1 MASPSPQAPLVAG
14 YIRVSS
20 ARQRDASESPAN
32 QRLRLQQAGATLIFE
47 DLAISGYR
55 KASRKNAEGWK
66 RLWTAIEQGQVNR
79 LLAVRLDRYGRRD
92 SLVMELAEHCERH
105 GVSFET
111 LGGGAI
117 DLTSPSSWI
126 AVKVELMMA
135 EFYSRQLS
143 ANIRAAQAAAIDR
156 KVVAFTSKH
165 LGWQLRRIEGT
176 RHGVEPHPD
185 RWDDARTAVLQY
197 IAGDWSMDAMSAWIY
212 ERHGVMKTTGALLKW
227 LHSHNIRGHYGRR
240 DGPVLIANC
249 FPALISEDEADQLE
263 LRLKANSR
271 KRGSHRAAHYTYP
284 LSGVTRC
291 QHCGSTLNYSCVRKS
306 DGGWYRYLRCP
317 SRQGHCQAAGRRRP
331 EWQIEEALQRRL
343 ERVDIDAVQVLDS
356 RPADA
361 PPSRE
366 LVEAKRRLRKLEGLL
381 EEGEDVDLRAAYAKQ
396 VDRVAEL
403 SGTRHMAQASG
414 LRALIRRMN
423 VGSSGW
429 YERQS
434 DGERNNVWLQA
445 LAGSAAV
452 DLLCTG
458 EGWQERIAQAEFKL

>member
-1 MASPSPQAPLVAG
+1 MANAPVTAG

-20 ARQRDASESPAN
+20 AKQRDASESPAN
-32 QRLRLQQAGATLIFE
+32 QRLRLQKAGVTLIFE

-55 KASRKNAEGWK
+55 TASRKTAEGWK

-79 LLAVRLDRYGRRD
+79 LLACRLDRYGRRD

-111 LGGGAI
+111 LSGGAV

-143 ANIRAAQAAAIDR
+143 ANIKAAHAAAIDR
-156 KVVAFTSKH
+156 KIVAFTSKH

-185 RWDDARTAVLQY
+185 RWDDARTAIVKY
-197 IAGDWSMDAMSAWIY
+197 IHGEWSMEAMSAWIY
-212 ERHGVMKTTGALLKW
+212 ERHGVMKTTGSLLKW
-227 LHSHNIRGHYGRR
+227 LHSHNIMGDYGQR
-240 DGPVLIANC
+240 DGKVLIAGC
-249 FPALISEDEADQLE
+249 FPPLISEDEAALLE

-284 LSGVTRC
+284 FSGVTQC
-291 QHCGSTLNYSCVRKS
+291 LHCESTLNYSCVKK
-306 DGGWYRYLRCP
+306 DNGGAWYRYLRCP
-317 SRQGHCQAAGRRRP
+317 SRKGHCAAAGLRRP
-331 EWQIEEALQRRL
+331 EWQVEESMQRHL
-343 ERVDIDAVQVLDS
+343 ERQDIDGLQALDTK
-356 RPADA
+356 PADA
-361 PPSRE
+361 SPSRE
-366 LVEAKRRLRKLEGLL
+366 LVEAKRRLRKLAALL
-381 EEGEDVDLRAAYAKQ
+381 DDGEDVDLRAAYAKQ

-403 SGTRHMAQASG
+403 SGGQAVQQATG
-414 LRALIRRMN
+414 LQALVRRLAI
-423 VGSSGW
+423 GSAGW
-429 YERQS
+429 YDRLS
-434 DGERNNVWLQA
+434 DGERNGVWLQA
-445 LAGSAAV
+445 LDGQAPV

-458 EGWQERIAQAEFKL
+458 EGWETRLCSPVFNV